1 MQLLRPSPKPR
12 NLVGCAKAALVPV
25 VAYFAGTV
33 VVKAV
38 ASEKEWRRQE
48 HELDMTEYVVGA
60 VGAVDQVLGK
70 TSNADMPEESPALK
84 VGLECKQDE

>member
-1 MQLLRPSPKPR
+1 M
-12 NLVGCAKAALVPV
+12 GYAKAALVPV

-38 ASEKEWRRQE
+38 ASEKERCRQE

-70 TSNADMPEESPALK
+70 TSNADMPEESPVLK